1 MHHSLEDTIIALST
15 PSGSSLRAILRIS
28 GPDALNCIDNL
39 FIREL
44 NPRFQT
50 GWKTSSV
57 DISPPLM
64 HGINKPSNTSF
75 NSMSKYISIKDAK
88 TYTSING
95 YIVIEKEQTSIPV
108 TLYIMKSPHSFTKE
122 DVVEIH
128 TFGAAPILEMILEE
142 ILFGRTNGTV
152 RMAEPG
158 EFTKRAFLNGRID
171 LMQAESVMKI
181 IRSKSDSEILA
192 GMSLLN
198 GKMRRLI
205 NETKDQLVN
214 LCSRVEASID
224 FSDQDISL
232 ITSEEIENQI
242 SLILKELRQLIAGD
256 KTEKQIFVDGVN
268 VVLYGKP
275 NVGKSSIL
283 NTLEPDIKAIVSE
296 SANTTRDS
304 IRRSIKIDGV
314 SFNFID
320 NPGVN
325 TNLIGNGMIDD
336 GQNGNCH
343 TVAFKSFEK
352 TQDSL
357 NSADIILFVLDGS
370 CELNDNDIDRELFDK
385 IKDRKKIVI
394 VNKCDLPQKM
404 NLDEINNGTDKFPV
418 VITST
423 VTKTGIS
430 DMIKEL
436 LNFVVKGDVD
446 QSGSR
451 LIINTRQCSAL
462 NDAVRYLDYSLK
474 TIKDH
479 ESDEFIALDLR
490 NALDSLGEIA
500 GSVITD
506 DLLDKIFSEF
516 CVGK

>member
-15 PSGSSLRAILRIS
+15 PSGTSLRAILRIS
-28 GPDALNCIDNL
+28 GTDALNCIDNL
-39 FIREL
+39 FVLEL
-44 NPRFQT
+44 NPRLQT
-50 GWKTSSV
+50 DGKTSFV
-57 DISPPLM
+57 DISRHLT
-64 HGINKPSNTSF
+64 HGINKPTNTSL
-75 NSMSKYISIKDAK
+75 NSRSKYISIKDAE

-95 YIVIEKEQTSIPV
+95 YIVIEKEQTAIPV
-108 TLYIMKSPHSFTKE
+108 TLYIMKSPRSFTKE

-128 TFGAAPILEMILEE
+128 TFGAAPIIEMILEE

-171 LMQAESVMKI
+171 LTQVESVMKI

-198 GKMRRLI
+198 GKARRLI
-205 NETKDQLVN
+205 NEIKGQLVD

-256 KTEKQIFVDGVN
+256 KTEKRIFVDGVN
-268 VVLYGKP
+268 VAFYGRP
-275 NVGKSSIL
+275 NVGKSSLL
-283 NTLEPDIKAIVSE
+283 NTLEPDIKTIVSE

-325 TNLIGNGMIDD
+325 TDLIGDGMIDA
-336 GQNGNCH
+336 GQNGNYH

-357 NSADIILFVLDGS
+357 SSADIILYVLDGS
-370 CELNDNDIDRELFDK
+370 CELDDIDRELFDK
-385 IKDRKKIVI
+385 IKDRKKIVV

-404 NLDEINNGTDKFPV
+404 SLDELNNGTDKFPV
-418 VITST
+418 VMIST
-423 VTKTGIS
+423 VTKAGAS

-436 LNFVVKGDVD
+436 LNFVVKGNVD
-446 QSGSR
+446 QSGSQ
-451 LIINTRQCSAL
+451 LIINTRQCSVL
-462 NDAVRYLDYSLK
+462 NDVVRYLDYSLK
-474 TIKDH
+474 TAKDH